1 MTFNDKERIK
11 AYLSLYSNVT
21 VGKAKKVISDLMS
34 EKQYW
39 HLADDWR
46 DFFLDSIYEVA
57 EGQVIGISKLIPQ
70 NFQFH

>member
-34 EKQYW
+34 
-39 HLADDWR
+39 
-46 DFFLDSIYEVA
+46 
-57 EGQVIGISKLIPQ
+57 
-70 NFQFH
+70 